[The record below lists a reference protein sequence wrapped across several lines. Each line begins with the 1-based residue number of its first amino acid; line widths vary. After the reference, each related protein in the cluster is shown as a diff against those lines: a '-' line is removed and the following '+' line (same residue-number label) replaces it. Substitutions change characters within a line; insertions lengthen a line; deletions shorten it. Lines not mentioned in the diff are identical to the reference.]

1 MFRLLKIVKTTS
13 DGKVTTQE
21 FAKPIPQH
29 GRPIRSVNPVSR
41 DDFVRSQRGND
52 GSNVTG
58 DKPNDRR

>member
-29 GRPIRSVNPVSR
+29 GRPIRRITPVEPAE
-41 DDFVRSQRGND
+41 FVRSQRGPAID
-52 GSNVTG
+52 I
-58 DKPNDRR
+58 KPADRQ